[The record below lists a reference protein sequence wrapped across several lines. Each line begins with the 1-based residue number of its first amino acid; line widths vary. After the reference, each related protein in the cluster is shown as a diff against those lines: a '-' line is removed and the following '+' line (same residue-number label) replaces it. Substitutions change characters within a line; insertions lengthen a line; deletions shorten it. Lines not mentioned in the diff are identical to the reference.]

1 MQIFLKNNEFIIS
14 NKLKDD
20 IKNNIIYLF
29 GYCFTEENI
38 IKNREITID
47 EYEKIKN
54 NRNILSGIF
63 FVICQIENK
72 IEVIID
78 PLVQYNIYYYFNND
92 ELAISNNLF
101 KIAKLHDLHL

>member
-1 MQIFLKNNEFIIS
+1 MMLMKINKENNNFIIS
-14 NKLKDD
+14 NKLKDG
-20 IKNNIIYLF
+20 IENNIIFLF

-47 EYEKIKN
+47 EYKYIKN

-63 FVICQIENK
+63 FVICHLENK

-78 PLVQYNIYYYFNND
+78 PLCQYNIYY
-92 ELAISNNLF
+92 
-101 KIAKLHDLHL
+101 